1 MNEQRPQRELNPY
14 ASPTREATPTRRI
27 VAPRW
32 WFVWMLMDG
41 AYMGLC
47 VAIFAAPVIVTATL
61 ILVSLT
67 RERPLSKTEII
78 SGGTQ
83 VAVQCA
89 VQVIIATT
97 LFGIVLGVWPRIPVL
112 IARIAIVF
120 LAICTSHTLFSAY
133 MVGFHQLVR
142 YEGPFIILMFGI
154 ISACVVTAYALHQTL
169 QGSQSALAPV
179 ARYPMN
185 PAFEIGVQ
193 RSMHRWMQRVLEIS
207 LPEGTYK
214 LDYDGRKLGSE
225 RLLLDGIEV
234 GRGMSVLQLSP
245 KFAFSMGQRRCELH
259 VTGWPWMTLR
269 SLILVVDEQIVYREG
284 W

>member
-1 MNEQRPQRELNPY
+1 MNATQPQPEINPY
-14 ASPTREATPTRRI
+14 ASPAREAVPTRRFA
-27 VAPRW
+27 APRW
-32 WFVWMLMDG
+32 WFFWMFVDG
-41 AYMGLC
+41 PYIGLC
-47 VAIFAAPVIVTATL
+47 VAVFAAPVIVAATL
-61 ILVSLT
+61 LLVFLT
-67 RERPLSKTEII
+67 RERPLSNEEII

-83 VAVQCA
+83 VAVGCA

-97 LFGIVLGVWPRIPVL
+97 LFGIILGLWPRIPVL
-112 IARIAIVF
+112 VARIAIVF
-120 LAICTSHTLFSAY
+120 LAIGTSHTLFSAY
-133 MVGFHQLVR
+133 MVGFHQLAR
-142 YEGPFIILMFGI
+142 YEGPFLILVLGI
-154 ISACVVTAYALHQTL
+154 TSACAVTAYALHQTL

-193 RSMHRWMQRVLEIS
+193 RSLHRWMQRVLEIS
-207 LPEGTYK
+207 LPEGTFK

-225 RLLLDGIEV
+225 RLLLDGVEV

-245 KFAFSMGQRRCELH
+245 KFTFSMGQRRCELH

-269 SLILVVDEQIVYREG
+269 SLILVVDEQLVYREG